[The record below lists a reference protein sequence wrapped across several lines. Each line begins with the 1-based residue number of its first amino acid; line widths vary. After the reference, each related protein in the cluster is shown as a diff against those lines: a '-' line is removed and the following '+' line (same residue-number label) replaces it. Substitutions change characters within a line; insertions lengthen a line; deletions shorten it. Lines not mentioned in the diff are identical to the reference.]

1 MLSTMTDWNLI
12 VGLGNP
18 GAKYENTR
26 HNIGY
31 RAVEAYARKYGLS
44 FDRQEHKALVAG
56 GTILGRR
63 VLLAKPL
70 TFMNLSG
77 ESVQPLMRFYKIEPP
92 NLLVVCDDLDTPL
105 GTLRLRPT
113 GSSGGQNGLKSI
125 IERLGTPNVNRLRL
139 GISRPPGRMNPA
151 DYVLMPFRGDDEI
164 LVMETIDRAIKAV
177 DTWLTE
183 GTELAMSRHNGPA
196 APVGQRQDETK

>member
-1 MLSTMTDWNLI
+1 MTDWHLI

-26 HNIGY
+26 HNIGF
-31 RAVEAYARKYGLS
+31 RTVEAYARKYGLN
-44 FDRQEHKALVAG
+44 FDRQEHKALVAT
-56 GTILGRR
+56 GTILGKR

-70 TFMNLSG
+70 TYMNISG
-77 ESVQPLMRFYKIEPP
+77 ESVQPLMHFYKIETP

-105 GTLRLRPT
+105 GTLRLRPS

-151 DYVLMPFRGDDEI
+151 DYVLMPFKGDDEI
-164 LVMETIDRAIKAV
+164 LVMETIDRAIKAI
-177 DTWLTE
+177 DTWLTD

-196 APVGQRQDETK
+196 APIKQPQDETK

>member
-1 MLSTMTDWNLI
+1 MADWNLI

-26 HNIGY
+26 HNIGW

-44 FDRQEHKALVAG
+44 FDRQEHKALVAA
-56 GTILGRR
+56 GTILGKR

-77 ESVQPLMRFYKIEPP
+77 ESVQPLMRFYKIKPP
-92 NLLVVCDDLDTPL
+92 SLLVVCDDLDTPL
-105 GTLRLRPT
+105 GTLRMRIS
-113 GSSGGQNGLKSI
+113 GSSGGQNGLRSI

-139 GISRPPGRMNPA
+139 GISRPPGRMSPS

-164 LVMETIDRAIKAV
+164 TVIETIDRAIKAI
-177 DTWLTE
+177 DTWLTD
-183 GTELAMSRHNGPA
+183 GVELAMSRHNGP
-196 APVGQRQDETK
+196 PTPIRQSQNETK